1 MRAKKNFVRYNIFIR
16 RFEMAEQ
23 ENLKPQ
29 PQQPKPSPKK
39 KEKEPLSPVLKKAYT
54 TWGIVTVVVSFTMFF
69 ASIITFVLV
78 LLRLK
83 VPFILGVVFFVAGL
97 ASGATG
103 IPLLHATAREKAEQ
117 AKLNQPS
124 QPLNKEES
132 QETESNPL
140 TKKKDKKAKKAEKKA
155 KKEKTTE
162 PKQE

>member
-1 MRAKKNFVRYNIFIR
+1 
-16 RFEMAEQ
+16 MAEQ
-23 ENLKPQ
+23 ENLITQ
-29 PQQPKPSPKK
+29 PQQPKPSPKNK
-39 KEKEPLSPVLKKAYT
+39 GKEPLSPALKKAYT

-83 VPFILGVVFFVAGL
+83 IPFILGIVFFVAGL

-103 IPLLHATAREKAEQ
+103 LPLLHATAREKAEQ
-117 AKLNQPS
+117 AKLNQTS

-132 QETESNPL
+132 QEIEPNSL

>member
-1 MRAKKNFVRYNIFIR
+1 MRAKKFFVRYNNFIR

-23 ENLKPQ
+23 ENLNLQ
-29 PQQPKPSPKK
+29 PQQQKPSTKK
-39 KEKEPLSPVLKKAYT
+39 KEKGPLSPALKKAYT

-117 AKLNQPS
+117 AKLNQAA
-124 QPLNKEES
+124 QTLNKEEKPAS
-132 QETESNPL
+132 EPKPSKT
-140 TKKKDKKAKKAEKKA
+140 KKDKKAKKAEKKA
-155 KKEKTTE
+155 KKEKATK
-162 PKQE
+162 PKQD